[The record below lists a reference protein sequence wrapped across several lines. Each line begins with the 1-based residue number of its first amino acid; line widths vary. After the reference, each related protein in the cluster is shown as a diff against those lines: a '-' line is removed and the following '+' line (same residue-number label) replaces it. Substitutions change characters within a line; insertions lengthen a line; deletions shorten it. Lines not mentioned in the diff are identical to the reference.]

1 MSGHTWQGSCCR
13 ECEADVSWCDNP
25 PAPAAPD
32 NAGLRDALTE
42 ALRHGRYAHYDD
54 HEGVDYA
61 ATADALLSGPLAAL
75 LAERD
80 DLAAKVAAVLA
91 LATEYAERA
100 ESISEGFWKRHLSQV
115 DRKIRAALGAP
126 LTPATDEEN
135 R

>member
-80 DLAAKVAAVLA
+80 DLAAKVAAVRA
-91 LATEYAERA
+91 VIDPENGMATGNGYNSARLFY
-100 ESISEGFWKRHLSQV
+100 ES
-115 DRKIRAALGAP
+115 DIRAALGAP
-126 LTPATDEEN
+126 LTTATDEEG